1 MLGAND
7 EHPLTYNGWTMRV
20 RHAIRQPARL
30 LLLLHGWTGDENSMW
45 LFTRRLPPDLWIVA
59 PRAPHPAPEGGYSW
73 RPLRPG
79 TWGLPSLSDLQPA
92 AEAVLHLVD
101 EVSAWMGVDAAQ
113 FEVAGFSQGGAL
125 TNVLALL
132 YPQRIRRAA
141 VLAGFMPSGVED
153 LLARRVLQGKPF
165 FVAHGTQ
172 DNLIPLERARQSAA
186 LLEQGGAQVIFCQAK
201 VGHKVSADC
210 LRGLEDFFG
219 GKKETDNLTSST

>member
-1 MLGAND
+1 MPDVND
-7 EHPLTYNGWTMRV
+7 AHLLTYNGWTMRV
-20 RHAIRQPARL
+20 RHAAQQPARL

-45 LFTRRLPPDLWIVA
+45 MFTRRLPPNLWIVA

-92 AEAVLHLVD
+92 AEALLRLVD
-101 EVSAWMGVDAAQ
+101 ELSASIGVDTAE
-113 FEVAGFSQGGAL
+113 FDVAGFSQGGAL
-125 TNVLALL
+125 TNTLALL

-165 FVAHGTQ
+165 FVAHGAQ
-172 DNLIPLERARQSAA
+172 DNLIPLERARQSVA
-186 LLEQGGAQVIFCQAK
+186 LLEQAGAQVAFCQAE
-201 VGHKVSADC
+201 VGHKVGADC
-210 LRGLEDFFG
+210 LRDLEAFFG
-219 GKKETDNLTSST
+219 GK